1 MAPLEK
7 GEGLAIVSTWE
18 LVEKLQRRFEEWW
31 LGWRGPGA
39 EVTAASGG
47 EGYAW
52 GEKTSLRFTIHV
64 NGETTMLFRGE
75 GFLDQGVPCELRR
88 RRKRTENS
96 PFKYV

>member
-18 LVEKLQRRFEEWW
+18 
-31 LGWRGPGA
+31 RGPGA
-39 EVTAASGG
+39 VVTAASGG

>member
-7 GEGLAIVSTWE
+7 GEGLAIVSTWQ

-39 EVTAASGG
+39 VVTAASGG
-47 EGYAW
+47 EGCAW